1 MVTQERFVNNA
12 QTTLV
17 SKSLSGESTITVI
30 NAVDFPTE
38 GNFRIMVDTE
48 IMLVTAVS
56 TNIFTVTRGVDGT
69 AAFDHVAGSQVMAI
83 VTRDSISQMIA
94 EHTQVL
100 EVPPFR
106 IADSSGNILTSAD
119 FTTQNAGTLTV
130 TDDLSG
136 PITLGQPGQPS
147 NAIAKILRTAP
158 AAPYEIVGAYKLNVM
173 SASAS
178 PGGTYGPVFRR
189 SSADEILL
197 WRHAPCD
204 ILSQRWR
211 VNHYLGDVFQSGI
224 TNLSRFEPSQSGV
237 VWFKLIDDNVNL
249 EMWLSNDGI
258 NWTLM
263 YQAGRTVTLGSAP
276 DQIGI
281 TINNVSSK
289 SGFVHLLA
297 WQE

>member
-12 QTTLV
+12 QTTLT
-17 SKSLSGESTITVI
+17 SKSLSADATITVI

-38 GNFRIMVDTE
+38 GNFRVMVDTE

-83 VTRDSISQMIA
+83 VTRDSLSRMIA

-106 IADSSGNILTSAD
+106 LADSSGNVLTSAD
-119 FTTQNAGTLTV
+119 FTTHNAGTLTV

-136 PITLGQPGQPS
+136 PITLGQTGVGS
-147 NAIAKILRTAP
+147 TTLAKILRTAP
-158 AAPYEIVGAYKLNVM
+158 TAPYTIVGAYTLNVM
-173 SASAS
+173 SAGAS
-178 PGGTYGPVFRR
+178 PGGTYGPFFRR

-204 ILSQRWR
+204 VLAQRWR
-211 VNHYLGDVFQSGI
+211 VSHYLGDVFQSGI
-224 TNLSRFEPSQSGV
+224 TNLSRFEPSPSGV
-237 VWFKLIDDNVNL
+237 VWFKLVDDNTNL

-263 YQAGRTVTLGSAP
+263 YQAGRLVTLGSAP

-281 TINNVSSK
+281 SINNISSK